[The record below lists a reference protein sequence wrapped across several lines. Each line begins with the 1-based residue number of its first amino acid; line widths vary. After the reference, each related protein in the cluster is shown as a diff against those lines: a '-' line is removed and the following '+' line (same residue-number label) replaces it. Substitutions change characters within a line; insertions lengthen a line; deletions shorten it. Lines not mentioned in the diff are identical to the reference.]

1 MPPIERG
8 RKCRSAPSYGQ
19 AGRPRSLRRR
29 RTTDFNSLL
38 EALIKKHASIKG
50 SEDVAEEFMAYRATL
65 EAKLCW
71 YRGIPVEIDHP
82 LVPME
87 LVPVRQLS
95 QDDNVY
101 EFLGSGWVPP
111 PQGFLGTLSRLFSK
125 RP

>member
-1 MPPIERG
+1 VSQRAQLRSSRPAAFPAPPPNDRFQQPARG
-8 RKCRSAPSYGQ
+8 ADQ
-19 AGRPRSLRRR
+19 
-29 RTTDFNSLL
+29 
-38 EALIKKHASIKG
+38 EASIKG